1 MLSKFLG
8 QMVMAIYNQTYGV
21 SAIADTI
28 VKYNTVTDQAL
39 QMNVF
44 VALTLTIKTLA
55 FGITILLYFIDLM
68 GKVTEKNFS
77 PEQFL
82 KATLRC
88 VTAYMFIMNAD
99 TIVGLLIDIGG
110 AIVTGSPDIDPG
122 YSLFG
127 SDDQGRVNKIMLIN
141 GIAKMGWGDTIAY
154 IVSSILPWLL
164 SMIGEVIIQII
175 LISRILEIVVMTLFA
190 PLSIADIYREGTT
203 SPGVQYMKKM
213 LALGLQVTVIMMVNL
228 ATQSIIS
235 AIIGADAGGTISGL
249 LQQSEYSGDME
260 TALANGSLVFTKDS
274 IIAFINA
281 LTWKQDTLK
290 VLGIMLAR
298 LGLIWN
304 SMPLCEEITGSK

>member
-1 MLSKFLG
+1 
-8 QMVMAIYNQTYGV
+8 
-21 SAIADTI
+21 
-28 VKYNTVTDQAL
+28 
-39 QMNVF
+39 
-44 VALTLTIKTLA
+44 
-55 FGITILLYFIDLM
+55 
-68 GKVTEKNFS
+68 
-77 PEQFL
+77 
-82 KATLRC
+82 
-88 VTAYMFIMNAD
+88 
-99 TIVGLLIDIGG
+99 
-110 AIVTGSPDIDPG
+110 
-122 YSLFG
+122 
-127 SDDQGRVNKIMLIN
+127 
-141 GIAKMGWGDTIAY
+141 
-154 IVSSILPWLL
+154 
-164 SMIGEVIIQII
+164 
-175 LISRILEIVVMTLFA
+175 
-190 PLSIADIYREGTT
+190 
-203 SPGVQYMKKM
+203 MKKM